1 MIRGLGIDI
10 VAIERIAYMVE
21 RYQDQFLRRVFTP
34 VEIAY
39 CREKAAPEIHYAG
52 RWAAKEAFYK
62 ALPVV
67 LQPYATWKSVE
78 IIPEQGSGKPVI
90 AVCSQEITAKFVAWG
105 VTMTHLSLS
114 HERQMCTAVVII
126 E

>member
-10 VAIERIAYMVE
+10 VAIQRIAHMVE
-21 RYQDQFLRRVFTP
+21 RYQDHFLMRVFTP
-34 VEIAY
+34 AEIAF
-39 CREKAAPEIHYAG
+39 CREKTAPEIHYAG

-67 LQPYATWKSVE
+67 MQPRATWKSIE

-90 AVCSQEITAKFVAWG
+90 AVCSQEIAASFVEG
-105 VTMTHLSLS
+105 GIKMTHLSIS